1 MEDVILKVSG
11 LKKYF
16 PIKLGPLSKEKKK
29 VHAVDGVSFSIKRG
43 ETLGLVGES
52 GCGKTTVGRLILKLI
67 KADAGRIIFD
77 NKDIL
82 SMKESRFRK
91 IRRNMQIIFQDPQS
105 SLNPRMSIKSIIKEP
120 FVINK
125 LNKKVD
131 IDEKIMKLI
140 EMVGLSSEHLNRYPR
155 DLSGGQQQ
163 RVGICRA
170 IALNPKFL
178 VLDEPT
184 SALDVCVQ
192 AQILNTLKD
201 LQKKLKLTY
210 LFISHDIGVVRHM
223 SNKIAVMYLGKL
235 VETSLTYDLFKNM
248 MHPYTQALFSSIQTF
263 KGELKKKDI
272 IIRGDVPSAINPP
285 SGCRFH
291 PRCPYVMDICKKE
304 EPQLKQVDKDHYVA
318 CHIYNDEKSNSLL

>member
-16 PIKLGPLSKEKKK
+16 PIKLGPLSKEKKR

-43 ETLGLVGES
+43 ETLGFVGES

>member
-1 MEDVILKVSG
+1 MKDVILEVSN

-16 PIKLGPLSKEKKK
+16 SIKSGPLSKEKKR
-29 VHAVDGVSFSIKRG
+29 VHAVDEVSFSIKRG

-52 GCGKTTVGRLILKLI
+52 GCGKTTIGRVILRLI
-67 KADAGRIIFD
+67 KADGGRIIFD

-82 SMKESRFRK
+82 SMKESQFRK

-120 FVINK
+120 FIINK
-125 LNKKVD
+125 LNDKVD
-131 IDEKIMKLI
+131 TDEKIMKLT
-140 EMVGLSSEHLNRYPR
+140 EMVGLSPEHLNRYPR
-155 DLSGGQQQ
+155 ELSGGQQQ

-210 LFISHDIGVVRHM
+210 LFISHDISVIRHM

-235 VETSLTYDLFKNM
+235 VETSPTDDLLKNM
-248 MHPYTQALFSSIQTF
+248 MHPYTQALFSSVQTP
-263 KGELKKKDI
+263 K
-272 IIRGDVPSAINPP
+272 
-285 SGCRFH
+285 
-291 PRCPYVMDICKKE
+291 M
-304 EPQLKQVDKDHYVA
+304 
-318 CHIYNDEKSNSLL
+318 SLCYGYLQKRRTTTQI

>member
-16 PIKLGPLSKEKKK
+16 PIKSGPILKEKKK

-82 SMKESRFRK
+82 SMKESQFRK